1 MGFATTNGLSCA
13 GVDAEFEVQDW
24 FTDTSGVEAIPVVLN
39 NGYDIVASGYGDIW
53 VDVEVLL
60 KLLGIPS
67 IVPMV
72 DICRVAI
79 LNKVGL
85 TFAHGPAIAFEQ
97 ENAVVNVVAVVQRY
111 VSVSRFRPPYFG
123 RNFDDK

>member
-13 GVDAEFEVQDW
+13 GVDAEFEVKDR
-24 FTDTSGVEAIPVVLN
+24 FTDTCGVEAIPVLLN
-39 NGYDIVASGYGDIW
+39 DGYDSVASGYGDVW
-53 VDVEVLL
+53 VDVEILL
-60 KLLGIPS
+60 EFFGIPS
-67 IVPMV
+67 TVPMV

-111 VSVSRFRPPYFG
+111 VSVSRFRPPYFW